1 VIREE
6 RVMLAAYKGFSDVV
20 ETAGAVVLRVPEAS
34 SSPMLNRIV
43 GLGVD
48 DPATE
53 HDLDTALEL
62 VGSGVTFYVAI
73 APSARPAELT
83 EWLEA
88 RGLERG
94 WGWMAFR
101 RGLDLLPA
109 APTALDVVDV
119 DTPARR
125 AAFARIVREAYGL
138 PEAVEPRLSR
148 APEAGWEC
156 LLAVDG
162 EEAAGAAALYVEEGI
177 GYLGFA
183 GTLPRHRG
191 KGAQSAL
198 LAERI
203 ERAAKAGCDLLVTE
217 TGERRDDLP
226 SNSYRN
232 ILRSGF
238 EEVAVTANWVGTKH

>member
-1 VIREE
+1 
-6 RVMLAAYKGFSDVV
+6 
-20 ETAGAVVLRVPEAS
+20 
-34 SSPMLNRIV
+34 
-43 GLGVD
+43 
-48 DPATE
+48 
-53 HDLDTALEL
+53 
-62 VGSGVTFYVAI
+62 VAI

-203 ERAAKAGCDLLVTE
+203 ERAAKAGCDVLVTE

-238 EEVAVTANWVGTKH
+238 EEVAVTANWVGTEH